1 MLDYPL
7 SADSTVLRR
16 KEKHFK
22 VKNLIKK
29 ALSMELR
36 DDYDKN
42 LNRIE
47 GGCSR
52 PRRADAHG
60 EWGAFNEPHT
70 KIYQRTERI
79 NAAIKKVFVFF

>member
-1 MLDYPL
+1 
-7 SADSTVLRR
+7 
-16 KEKHFK
+16 
-22 VKNLIKK
+22 
-29 ALSMELR
+29 MELR
-36 DDYDKN
+36 DAYDKN

-79 NAAIKKVFVFF
+79 NAAIKKVFVFFEISGTFARAHALYKQKGS